1 MTPWWVVSEP
11 RSAHDLER
19 VLDKLLNYFF
29 AVAMRGL
36 ENQLTAAFPDTD
48 PKVRLIAVVLDIAV
62 NDLADVGRMERP
74 TKWVAPAQ
82 LSDLMALTDVLIV
95 ISVAVV
101 SVSDSVVVAAEVV
114 AAVAIAAK
122 RKLLL
127 QMDVVVVIV
136 PRDEI
141 CVVVAVSAA
150 GQVVVSAVVDV
161 AFAGEAS
168 VDFHVSVLK

>member
-1 MTPWWVVSEP
+1 MDLTPWWVVSEP

-36 ENQLTAAFPDTD
+36 ENQLTAAFPDKD

-101 SVSDSVVVAAEVV
+101 SVSDSVVVAA
-114 AAVAIAAK
+114 VAIAAK
-122 RKLLL
+122 GKLLL

>member
-1 MTPWWVVSEP
+1 MDLTPWWVVSEP

-101 SVSDSVVVAAEVV
+101 SVSDSVVVAA
-114 AAVAIAAK
+114 VAIAAK
-122 RKLLL
+122 GKLLL

-150 GQVVVSAVVDV
+150 GQDVVSAVVDV